1 MLSRIALGAA
11 AALLLTGSVA
21 LAPAF
26 AQDPIKARQAG
37 FDDLKKAMAEV
48 KDALG
53 KDQVAAVA
61 PVAARIGAFA
71 TQIPG
76 LFPPGSDKG
85 KTGAKEVIW
94 ANFPDFTAK
103 AKGLEDAAKVLAAA
117 AATGDKA
124 TTGKAFAAMAD
135 SCKACHQRYRSE

>member
-11 AALLLTGSVA
+11 VALLLTSSVA

-37 FDDLKKAMAEV
+37 FDDLKKAMGEV

-71 TQIPG
+71 TTIPS

-85 KTGAKEVIW
+85 KTGAKDVIW

-103 AKGLEDAAKVLAAA
+103 AKGLEDAAKLLAAA

-124 TTGKAFAAMAD
+124 ATGKAFAAMAD